1 MLLKLIMVLAALA
14 MSILATPLNTTTFS
28 PSLSKRATPSF
39 KKGDYTAQQMEQITQ
54 GHNDAIKM
62 ASTVVSWSTSPVI
75 FDPIFRKYFNIL
87 DRGAVVSE
95 SCPEPQNHR
104 ANLLTKSR
112 RLQANHRQ
120 RRRPRPRPPRHH
132 RSRQR
137 LEGRRRR

>member
-1 MLLKLIMVLAALA
+1 MVLKLILVLAALA
-14 MSILATPLNTTTFS
+14 ISIIASPLNATLS

-39 KKGDYTAQQMEQITQ
+39 KKGDYTAQQIEQITQ

-95 SCPEPQNHR
+95 FQPFGIDS
-104 ANLLTKSR
+104 
-112 RLQANHRQ
+112 
-120 RRRPRPRPPRHH
+120 
-132 RSRQR
+132 QR
-137 LEGRRRR
+137 LVL